1 MFQWIR
7 NGSHFTANESFS
19 FPNTSLNKSF
29 KEYARRAIS
38 RAKRHNSAQAVAVD
52 AAVTIVPNFD
62 MLDFDIRF
70 EEKKICDQ
78 RFKHKEGCEWQ
89 FKYTKAEFQAFHR
102 NKRVWEH
109 IIDYYTINSNY
120 QRYGKIWKRHSKK
133 SKWKIWFSGLFERF
147 I

>member
-1 MFQWIR
+1 M
-7 NGSHFTANESFS
+7 
-19 FPNTSLNKSF
+19 
-29 KEYARRAIS
+29 
-38 RAKRHNSAQAVAVD
+38 D

-120 QRYGKIWKRHSKK
+120 QRYKYYSDSLGNAAGIQNLTGNLDTVKNLEVREN
-133 SKWKIWFSGLFERF
+133 LEEAL
-147 I
+147 